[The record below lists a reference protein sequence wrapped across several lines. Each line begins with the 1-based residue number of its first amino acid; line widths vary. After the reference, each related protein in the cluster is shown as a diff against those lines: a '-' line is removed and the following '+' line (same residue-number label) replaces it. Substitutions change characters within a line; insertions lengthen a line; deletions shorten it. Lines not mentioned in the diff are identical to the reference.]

1 MKNIY
6 NLFLI
11 IIFHTILPILSIFF
25 KRIKF
30 WIFIQRKKTAL
41 KIQTI
46 TKKRIWFHCA
56 SVGEYEMI
64 KPIIKY
70 YEVEKNEIIISFFS
84 ALAYS
89 HIKNNSNYNCFL
101 FPLDTSYNINETIK
115 KINPKKVIIAK
126 NEIWPNFII
135 SCYKNSI
142 PTYLIATKIKDSRL
156 HNFFYGK
163 FYCSLL
169 NKITGIFVVDENS
182 KIALREKNINS
193 MISGDPRVDQVLYEK
208 KINRKNKIIEN
219 FITNKKIILAGSTD
233 TKDYFLFNKLMNSDK
248 KKWIIIP
255 HNISKK
261 DLKYITNKITAK
273 WSLYSEP
280 KDLENS
286 KILIIDKVGILKDIY
301 KYADVVYIGGGFSNG
316 IHNCLEPAVYHKPI
330 IIGPKY
336 KKFPEALF
344 FVKNKIC
351 FSVKSS
357 IEFEKNINKM
367 FNMEELKSKSVNFFK
382 KHSGA
387 TKTIIKF
394 LSKN

>member
-11 IIFHTILPILSIFF
+11 IIFHTILPIISIFF

-156 HNFFYGK
+156 NNLFYGK
-163 FYCSLL
+163 LYCSLL
-169 NKITGIFVVDENS
+169 SKITGIFVVDENS
-182 KIALREKNINS
+182 KKALREKNINS

-208 KINRKNKIIEN
+208 KINRKAGNVGPDPRLFLDLGDSISFEQSMRN
-219 FITNKKIILAGSTD
+219 FYSTPN
-233 TKDYFLFNKLMNSDK
+233 TKVCNDQTAFAKYLYGEMPSCKEGNEFQCMKDNYRYTLF
-248 KKWIIIP
+248 
-255 HNISKK
+255 
-261 DLKYITNKITAK
+261 
-273 WSLYSEP
+273 
-280 KDLENS
+280 
-286 KILIIDKVGILKDIY
+286 
-301 KYADVVYIGGGFSNG
+301 
-316 IHNCLEPAVYHKPI
+316 
-330 IIGPKY
+330 
-336 KKFPEALF
+336 
-344 FVKNKIC
+344 
-351 FSVKSS
+351 
-357 IEFEKNINKM
+357 
-367 FNMEELKSKSVNFFK
+367 
-382 KHSGA
+382 
-387 TKTIIKF
+387 
-394 LSKN
+394 

>member
-70 YEVEKNEIIISFFS
+70 YEVEKNEIVISFFS

>member
-101 FPLDTSYNINETIK
+101 FPLDTSHNINETIK

-219 FITNKKIILAGSTD
+219 FITKKKIILAGSTD

-351 FSVKSS
+351 FSVKSC
-357 IEFEKNINKM
+357 IEFEKHINKM
-367 FNMEELKSKSVNFFK
+367 FNKEELKSKSVDFFK

-394 LSKN
+394 LSKS